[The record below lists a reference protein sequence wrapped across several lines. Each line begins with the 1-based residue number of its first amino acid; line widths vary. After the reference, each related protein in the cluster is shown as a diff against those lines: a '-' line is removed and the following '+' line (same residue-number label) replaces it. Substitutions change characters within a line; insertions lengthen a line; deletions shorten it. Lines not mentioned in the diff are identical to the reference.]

1 MMKPVLWR
9 KTKQMEFYKDK
20 EKLQKLAH
28 LVEEKSKVVNITAIR
43 DFDSI
48 WQKHILD
55 SLYIVGST
63 SWNELTKDPKNIDIL
78 DFGTGGGFPGLPL
91 AIEYPHIKFTL
102 IDGTRKKIDAV
113 AEFSRTLNLQN
124 VQVAWGRGEELIKE
138 PKYRGKFDAVVSRAV
153 AYLPDLILMTKDFI
167 RPNGILIFYKT
178 FNEQEINAGRQAAG
192 ELGLKIQEIF
202 KYKLENDEQERC
214 ILFVG

>member
-1 MMKPVLWR
+1 
-9 KTKQMEFYKDK
+9 MEFYKDK

-28 LVEEKSKVVNITAIR
+28 LVEGKSKVVNITAIR

-113 AEFSRTLNLQN
+113 AEFSRALNLQN

-153 AYLPDLILMTKDFI
+153 AYLPDLILITKDFLKS
-167 RPNGILIFYKT
+167 NGILIFYKI
-178 FNEQEINAGRQAAG
+178 FNENEIKDG
-192 ELGLKIQEIF
+192 EQKAKQLGFKIKEVY
-202 KYKLENDEQERC
+202 KYKLEGDPLERC
-214 ILFVG
+214 CIFIAR